1 MRQSLAA
8 NLSRSGA
15 KVAPVR
21 PGLVVQSLSSSVP
34 AVDAGLTVSTPTP
47 PSNPPPNIPANYVLT
62 GGGWEHPSCVHTVP
76 NGSTVE
82 LDGTV
87 TLDGKLVEK
96 LTPCAYTQYPTTPG
110 SAPIPPYASTSEA
123 TSPVKPQAA
132 PRSASSGGL
141 HADTESSPAGSWWG
155 WTENT
160 FQSDYSYGFDEVY
173 ANITVPPL
181 PTTPQGIL
189 YYFNGLTNQDTTT
202 CPGIMQPELVYS
214 PGPAQQSGWPAAGFY
229 LNSEFND
236 SQYGN
241 VNSGLSSAVSV
252 GDTIESYLY
261 IYAYNGSTG
270 TFYYY
275 IYNYDTTSGDST
287 LLAEAVS
294 CAFNQAYPATMEVG
308 NGAISSC
315 NNVPDDYVNFTD
327 ISPYQPYPSWNSYD
341 AVTYSPTNQI
351 TIGEP
356 NQDPNCYFNIG
367 NSGGTTTLWQ

>member
-1 MRQSLAA
+1 MINSLRRVMLCGAAAQLLACSSPSSTSEPVTVAPQGAPQTVTPAGALPRLPPHMRQSLAA

-155 WTENT
+155 WTENI

-181 PTTPQGIL
+181 PTTPKGSYTIS
-189 YYFNGLTNQDTTT
+189 
-202 CPGIMQPELVYS
+202 I
-214 PGPAQQSGWPAAGFY
+214 
-229 LNSEFND
+229 NSRTRTRRHVRA
-236 SQYGN
+236 SC
-241 VNSGLSSAVSV
+241 SLSW
-252 GDTIESYLY
+252 
-261 IYAYNGSTG
+261 
-270 TFYYY
+270 
-275 IYNYDTTSGDST
+275 ST
-287 LLAEAVS
+287 L
-294 CAFNQAYPATMEVG
+294 QARLNNLGGLQPAST
-308 NGAISSC
+308 
-315 NNVPDDYVNFTD
+315 
-327 ISPYQPYPSWNSYD
+327 
-341 AVTYSPTNQI
+341 
-351 TIGEP
+351 
-356 NQDPNCYFNIG
+356 
-367 NSGGTTTLWQ
+367 